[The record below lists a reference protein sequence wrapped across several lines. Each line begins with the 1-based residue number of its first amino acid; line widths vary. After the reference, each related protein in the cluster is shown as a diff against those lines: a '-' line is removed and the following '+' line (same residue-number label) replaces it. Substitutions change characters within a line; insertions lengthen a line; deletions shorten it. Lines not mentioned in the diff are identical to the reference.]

1 MWIHREN
8 SARLARLAATRP
20 AVVVT
25 GARQTGK
32 TSLLRHTFPEHRFV
46 SLDLPSEAE
55 LAEHAPEAFFERHP
69 PPVIID
75 EVQYAPALFRHLKAR
90 IDADRSANG
99 QWLLTGSQR
108 FPLMRHIGD
117 SLAGRIGLIELD
129 TLSLTEVQR
138 ALPTTDALSW
148 IVRGG
153 FPELWAQPDLDAREF
168 QRAYLVSYLE
178 RDLRN
183 LLQVTHLR
191 DFERF
196 VRACALRTGQLLNKS
211 EVARDVGVSV
221 PTVTS
226 WLGALEAS
234 GVVAMLEPW
243 FQNGTRAL
251 TKSPKLYFRDTGLLL
266 ALVNLRDAAA
276 LSESPLRGA
285 VFETAVYG
293 TLRRTLELRGELD
306 SLFFFR
312 QSQREVDFLVHRGGR
327 FDLFECKWTEVPDPR
342 DAQAMQRV
350 VDLLGASNVHRRFIV
365 CRCRHRTRIDAACEA
380 VPLEA
385 LAEVL

>member
-1 MWIHREN
+1 
-8 SARLARLAATRP
+8 
-20 AVVVT
+20 VVVT

-32 TSLLRHTFPEHRFV
+32 TSLLRHTFPDHGFV

-55 LAEHAPEAFFERHP
+55 LAEHSPETFFERHP

-90 IDADRSANG
+90 IDANRSANG
-99 QWLLTGSQR
+99 QWLLTGSRR
-108 FPLMRHIGD
+108 FPLMRHVGD
-117 SLAGRIGLIELD
+117 SLAGRIGLIALD
-129 TLSLTEVQR
+129 TLSFSEVQR
-138 ALPTTDALSW
+138 AFPGSDALSW

-153 FPELWAQPDLDAREF
+153 FPELWAQPEIDAREF

-178 RDLRN
+178 RDLRS

-196 VRACALRTGQLLNKS
+196 MRACALRSGQLLNKS
-211 EVARDVGVSV
+211 DVARDIGVSM

-226 WLGALEAS
+226 RLGALEAS

-243 FQNGTRAL
+243 FQKGTRAL

-266 ALVNLRDAAA
+266 ALLNLRDDAA

-285 VFETAVYG
+285 VFETAIYG
-293 TLRRTLELRGELD
+293 TLRRALELRGELE

-312 QSQREVDFLVHRGGR
+312 QNQREVDFLVHRGGR
-327 FDLFECKWTEVPDPR
+327 FDLFESKWTEVPDPR

-350 VDLLGASNVHRRFIV
+350 AEVLGPANVRRRFIV
-365 CRCRHRTRIDAACEA
+365 CRCRHRTHVDETCEA

-385 LAEVL
+385 LAEVS